1 MKSEPDHATDCQKAV
16 PRAPSG
22 AHDRA
27 GLNMENT
34 KMFAV
39 IKTGGKQFRV
49 AANDRIT
56 VAKIEGNP
64 GDTVAFGSVLMLTDG
79 EKSTIGAPFLG
90 DITVAGE
97 IVEQARGEKVIAF
110 KKRRRQNSKRKRG
123 FRAELTVVRITDILT
138 GGKKPEM
145 KKGEAAPVA
154 LKAGSETVKG
164 KAAAKPAKAKT
175 ETKAEGLDASNLSLI
190 SGVGPTIEKKL
201 RAAGITSWNDIAA
214 WTEADVAKWDEELK
228 LRGRATREEWVE
240 QAKELLAGK
249 PPRAKAD
256 QAELASGEDY

>member
-1 MKSEPDHATDCQKAV
+1 
-16 PRAPSG
+16 
-22 AHDRA
+22 
-27 GLNMENT
+27 
-34 KMFAV
+34 MFAV

-49 AANDRIT
+49 AANDEIT
-56 VAKIEGNP
+56 IAKLVGEP
-64 GDTVAFGSVLMLTDG
+64 GDTVAFGEVLMLTDG
-79 EKSTIGAPFLG
+79 EKSTVGAPFLG

-97 IVEQARGEKVIAF
+97 IVKQARGEKVIAF

-123 FRAELTVVRITDILT
+123 FRAELTIVRITDILT

-145 KKGEAAPVA
+145 KKGDASAVA
-154 LKAGSETVKG
+154 LKAASPATKG
-164 KAAAKPAKAKT
+164 KAEPKAAKSAAKT
-175 ETKAEGLDASNLSLI
+175 EGLDASNLSLI

-201 RAAGITSWNDIAA
+201 RAAGIASWNDIAA
-214 WTEADVAKWDEELK
+214 WSEADVAKWDEELK

>member
-1 MKSEPDHATDCQKAV
+1 
-16 PRAPSG
+16 
-22 AHDRA
+22 
-27 GLNMENT
+27 
-34 KMFAV
+34 MFAV

-49 AANDRIT
+49 AANDKIT

-64 GDTVAFGSVLMLTDG
+64 GDTVAFETVLLLTEG
-79 EKSTIGAPFLG
+79 EKTTLAAKDLAAV
-90 DITVAGE
+90 TVAAE

-123 FRAELTVVRITDILT
+123 FRAELTVIRITDILT

-145 KKGEAAPVA
+145 KKGDASAVA
-154 LKAGSETVKG
+154 LKAGSSEAKG
-164 KAAAKPAKAKT
+164 KAAAKAAPKAKAAAA
-175 ETKAEGLDASNLSLI
+175 ETLDASNLSLI

-201 RAAGITSWNDIAA
+201 RAAGIASWNDIAA

-256 QAELASGEDY
+256 QAEQASGEDY

>member
-1 MKSEPDHATDCQKAV
+1 
-16 PRAPSG
+16 
-22 AHDRA
+22 
-27 GLNMENT
+27 
-34 KMFAV
+34 MFAV

-49 AANDRIT
+49 ATNDRIT
-56 VAKIEGNP
+56 IAKLEGNP

-154 LKAGSETVKG
+154 LKAGSEAVKG
-164 KAAAKPAKAKT
+164 KSTKAA
-175 ETKAEGLDASNLSLI
+175 KAEGLDASNLSLI

-201 RAAGITSWNDIAA
+201 RAAGITSWNDIAS
-214 WTEADVAKWDEELK
+214 WTEADIAKWDEELK

>member
-1 MKSEPDHATDCQKAV
+1 
-16 PRAPSG
+16 
-22 AHDRA
+22 
-27 GLNMENT
+27 MENT
-34 KMFAV
+34 QMFAV

-145 KKGEAAPVA
+145 KKGEVAPVA

-164 KAAAKPAKAKT
+164 KAAAKPAKAKA
-175 ETKAEGLDASNLSLI
+175 EAKAEGLDASNLSLI

>member
-1 MKSEPDHATDCQKAV
+1 
-16 PRAPSG
+16 
-22 AHDRA
+22 
-27 GLNMENT
+27 
-34 KMFAV
+34 MFAV

-49 AANDRIT
+49 ATNDRIT
-56 VAKIEGNP
+56 IAKLEGNP

-97 IVEQARGEKVIAF
+97 IVEQTRGEKVIAF

-123 FRAELTVVRITDILT
+123 FRAELTVVRITEILT

-154 LKAGSETVKG
+154 LKAGSEAVKG
-164 KAAAKPAKAKT
+164 KSTKAAN
-175 ETKAEGLDASNLSLI
+175 AEGLDASNLSLI

-201 RAAGITSWNDIAA
+201 RAAGITSWNDIAS
-214 WTEADVAKWDEELK
+214 WTEADIAKWDEELK

>member
-1 MKSEPDHATDCQKAV
+1 
-16 PRAPSG
+16 
-22 AHDRA
+22 
-27 GLNMENT
+27 
-34 KMFAV
+34 MFAV

-56 VAKIEGNP
+56 TAKIEGNP
-64 GDTVAFGSVLMLTDG
+64 GDTVAFDTVLMLTDG
-79 EKSTIGAPFLG
+79 EKTTLDAKALSE
-90 DITVAGE
+90 ITVAAE
-97 IVEQARGEKVIAF
+97 IVEQARGDKVIAF

-123 FRAELTVVRITDILT
+123 FRAELTVIRITDILT

-145 KKGEAAPVA
+145 KKGEASAVA
-154 LKAGSETVKG
+154 LQAGAAEAKAK
-164 KAAAKPAKAKT
+164 AKPAAKAP
-175 ETKAEGLDASNLSLI
+175 KAEAGALDASNLSLI

-228 LRGRATREEWVE
+228 LRGRATREEWVV

>member
-1 MKSEPDHATDCQKAV
+1 
-16 PRAPSG
+16 
-22 AHDRA
+22 
-27 GLNMENT
+27 
-34 KMFAV
+34 MFAV

-49 AANDRIT
+49 AANDQIT
-56 VAKIEGNP
+56 IAKLEGNP

-97 IVEQARGEKVIAF
+97 IVEQTRGEKVIAF

-145 KKGEAAPVA
+145 KKGAAAPVA
-154 LKAGSETVKG
+154 LKAGSEAVKG
-164 KAAAKPAKAKT
+164 KAAAKPAKAKA
-175 ETKAEGLDASNLSLI
+175 EAKAEGLDASNLSLI

>member
-1 MKSEPDHATDCQKAV
+1 
-16 PRAPSG
+16 
-22 AHDRA
+22 
-27 GLNMENT
+27 MED

-49 AANDRIT
+49 TANDRIT
-56 VAKIEGNP
+56 TAKIEGNP
-64 GDTVAFGSVLMLTDG
+64 GDTVAFDTVLMLTDG
-79 EKSTIGAPFLG
+79 EKTTLDAKALSQ
-90 DITVAGE
+90 ITVAAE
-97 IVEQARGEKVIAF
+97 IVEQARGDKVIAF

-123 FRAELTVVRITDILT
+123 FRAELTVIRITDILT

-145 KKGEAAPVA
+145 KKGEASTVA
-154 LKAGSETVKG
+154 LQAG
-164 KAAAKPAKAKT
+164 AAEAKAKPAAKAPKAA
-175 ETKAEGLDASNLSLI
+175 KAEAGALDASNLSLI

-201 RAAGITSWNDIAA
+201 RAAGIASWNDIAA

>member
-1 MKSEPDHATDCQKAV
+1 
-16 PRAPSG
+16 
-22 AHDRA
+22 
-27 GLNMENT
+27 MED

-56 VAKIEGNP
+56 TAKIEGNP
-64 GDTVAFGSVLMLTDG
+64 GDTVAFGTVLMLTDG
-79 EKSTIGAPFLG
+79 EKTTLDAKALSE
-90 DITVAGE
+90 ITVAAE

-123 FRAELTVVRITDILT
+123 FRAELTIVRITDILT

-145 KKGEAAPVA
+145 KKGDASAVA
-154 LKAGSETVKG
+154 LKAASSEAKG
-164 KAAAKPAKAKT
+164 KTAAKAAPKAKAEASKAAATT
-175 ETKAEGLDASNLSLI
+175 EALDASNLSLI

-201 RAAGITSWNDIAA
+201 RAAGITSWNDIAS
-214 WTEADVAKWDEELK
+214 WSEADIAKWDEELK
-228 LRGRATREEWVE
+228 LRGRTTREEWVE

-256 QAELASGEDY
+256 QAEQASGEDY

>member
-1 MKSEPDHATDCQKAV
+1 
-16 PRAPSG
+16 
-22 AHDRA
+22 
-27 GLNMENT
+27 
-34 KMFAV
+34 MFAV

-49 AANDRIT
+49 AANDEIT
-56 VAKIEGNP
+56 IAKLEGNP

-97 IVEQARGEKVIAF
+97 IVEQTRGEKVIAF

-145 KKGEAAPVA
+145 KKGAVAPVA
-154 LKAGSETVKG
+154 LKAGSEAVKG
-164 KAAAKPAKAKT
+164 KAAAKPAKAKA
-175 ETKAEGLDASNLSLI
+175 EAKAEGLDASNLSLI

>member
-1 MKSEPDHATDCQKAV
+1 
-16 PRAPSG
+16 
-22 AHDRA
+22 
-27 GLNMENT
+27 
-34 KMFAV
+34 MFAV

-49 AANDRIT
+49 AANDQIT
-56 VAKIEGNP
+56 IAKLEGNP

-97 IVEQARGEKVIAF
+97 IVEQTRGEKVIAF

-145 KKGEAAPVA
+145 KKGAAAPVA
-154 LKAGSETVKG
+154 LKAGSEAVKG
-164 KAAAKPAKAKT
+164 KAAAKPAKA
-175 ETKAEGLDASNLSLI
+175 EAKAEGLDASNLSLI

>member
-1 MKSEPDHATDCQKAV
+1 
-16 PRAPSG
+16 
-22 AHDRA
+22 
-27 GLNMENT
+27 MED

-49 AANDRIT
+49 AANDKIT

-64 GDTVAFGSVLMLTDG
+64 GDTVAFGSVLMLTEG
-79 EKSTIGAPFLG
+79 EKTTLDTKALSE
-90 DITVAGE
+90 ITVAGE

-123 FRAELTVVRITDILT
+123 FRAELTVIRITDILT

-145 KKGEAAPVA
+145 KKGDASAVA
-154 LKAGSETVKG
+154 LKAASTATKG
-164 KAAAKPAKAKT
+164 KAAPKAAKAAA
-175 ETKAEGLDASNLSLI
+175 AEGLDASNLSLI

-249 PPRAKAD
+249 PPRAKVD
-256 QAELASGEDY
+256 QAEQASGEDY

>member
-1 MKSEPDHATDCQKAV
+1 
-16 PRAPSG
+16 
-22 AHDRA
+22 
-27 GLNMENT
+27 
-34 KMFAV
+34 MFAV

-49 AANDRIT
+49 ATNDRIT
-56 VAKIEGNP
+56 IAKLEGNP

-97 IVEQARGEKVIAF
+97 IVEQTRGEKVIAF

-123 FRAELTVVRITDILT
+123 FRAELTVVRITEILT

-154 LKAGSETVKG
+154 LKAGSEAVKG
-164 KAAAKPAKAKT
+164 KSTKAA
-175 ETKAEGLDASNLSLI
+175 KAEGLDASNLSLI

-201 RAAGITSWNDIAA
+201 RAAGITSWNDIAS
-214 WTEADVAKWDEELK
+214 WTEADIAKWDEELK

>member
-1 MKSEPDHATDCQKAV
+1 
-16 PRAPSG
+16 
-22 AHDRA
+22 
-27 GLNMENT
+27 
-34 KMFAV
+34 MFAV

-56 VAKIEGNP
+56 TAKIEGNP
-64 GDTVAFGSVLMLTDG
+64 GDTVAFDTVLMLTDG
-79 EKSTIGAPFLG
+79 EKTTLDAKALSE
-90 DITVAGE
+90 ITVAAE
-97 IVEQARGEKVIAF
+97 IVEQARGDKVIAF

-123 FRAELTVVRITDILT
+123 FRAELTVIRITDILT

-145 KKGEAAPVA
+145 KKGEASTVA
-154 LKAGSETVKG
+154 LQAG
-164 KAAAKPAKAKT
+164 AAEAKAKPAKAPKAA
-175 ETKAEGLDASNLSLI
+175 KAEAGALDASNLSLI

-214 WTEADVAKWDEELK
+214 WTEADIAKWDEELK

>member
-1 MKSEPDHATDCQKAV
+1 
-16 PRAPSG
+16 
-22 AHDRA
+22 
-27 GLNMENT
+27 
-34 KMFAV
+34 MFAV

-56 VAKIEGNP
+56 TAKIEGNP
-64 GDTVAFGSVLMLTDG
+64 GDTVAFGTVLMLTDG
-79 EKSTIGAPFLG
+79 EKTTLDAKALSE
-90 DITVAGE
+90 ITVAAE
-97 IVEQARGEKVIAF
+97 IVEQARGDKVIAF

-123 FRAELTVVRITDILT
+123 FRAELTVIRITDILT

-145 KKGEAAPVA
+145 KKGEASAVA
-154 LKAGSETVKG
+154 LKAASTETKG
-164 KAAAKPAKAKT
+164 KAAPKAAKAT
-175 ETKAEGLDASNLSLI
+175 EAGAIDASNLSLI

-201 RAAGITSWNDIAA
+201 RAAGITSWNDIAS
-214 WTEADVAKWDEELK
+214 WSEADVAKWDEELK

-256 QAELASGEDY
+256 QAEQASGEDY

>member
-1 MKSEPDHATDCQKAV
+1 
-16 PRAPSG
+16 
-22 AHDRA
+22 
-27 GLNMENT
+27 
-34 KMFAV
+34 MFAV

-56 VAKIEGNP
+56 IAKLAGEP
-64 GDTVAFGSVLMLTDG
+64 GDTVAFGEVLLLTEG
-79 EKSTIGAPFLG
+79 EKTTIDAKALG
-90 DITVAGE
+90 EITVAAE
-97 IVEQARGEKVIAF
+97 IVEQTRGEKVIAF

-145 KKGEAAPVA
+145 KKGAAAPAA
-154 LKAGSETVKG
+154 LKSASAVKG
-164 KAAAKPAKAKT
+164 KAEAKSDA
-175 ETKAEGLDASNLSLI
+175 LDASNLSLI

-214 WTEADVAKWDEELK
+214 WTEADIAKWDEELK
-228 LRGRATREEWVE
+228 LRGRATREEWVV

-249 PPRAKAD
+249 PPRAKVD

>member
-1 MKSEPDHATDCQKAV
+1 
-16 PRAPSG
+16 
-22 AHDRA
+22 
-27 GLNMENT
+27 
-34 KMFAV
+34 MFAV

-56 VAKIEGNP
+56 TAKIEGNP
-64 GDTVAFGSVLMLTDG
+64 GDTVAFGTVLMLTDG
-79 EKSTIGAPFLG
+79 DKTTLDAKSLSQ
-90 DITVAGE
+90 ITVAAE

-145 KKGEAAPVA
+145 KKGDASAVA
-154 LKAGSETVKG
+154 LEAGSSQTKG
-164 KAAAKPAKAKT
+164 KTAAKAAKAAATTDA
-175 ETKAEGLDASNLSLI
+175 LDASNLSLI

-201 RAAGITSWNDIAA
+201 RAAGISSWNDIAA
-214 WTEADVAKWDEELK
+214 WSEADVAKWDEELK
-228 LRGRATREEWVE
+228 LRGRATREEWVI

>member
-1 MKSEPDHATDCQKAV
+1 MAE
-16 PRAPSG
+16 RANPTTQPTAKKPSRVRPSR

-27 GLNMENT
+27 GLNLENT

-49 AANDRIT
+49 AANDEIT
-56 VAKIEGNP
+56 IAKLEGNP
-64 GDTVAFGSVLMLTDG
+64 GDTVAFGSVLMLTEG

-90 DITVAGE
+90 DVTVAGE
-97 IVEQARGEKVIAF
+97 IVEQTRGEKVIAF

-145 KKGEAAPVA
+145 KKGAAAPAA
-154 LKAGSETVKG
+154 LKAGSEAVKG
-164 KAAAKPAKAKT
+164 KAAPKPAKS
-175 ETKAEGLDASNLSLI
+175 ETKADGLDASNLSLI

-214 WTEADVAKWDEELK
+214 WTEADIAKWDEELK

>member
-1 MKSEPDHATDCQKAV
+1 
-16 PRAPSG
+16 
-22 AHDRA
+22 
-27 GLNMENT
+27 
-34 KMFAV
+34 MFAV

-145 KKGEAAPVA
+145 KKGEAARSRSR
-154 LKAGSETVKG
+154 L
-164 KAAAKPAKAKT
+164 AAKP
-175 ETKAEGLDASNLSLI
+175 S
-190 SGVGPTIEKKL
+190 
-201 RAAGITSWNDIAA
+201 RA
-214 WTEADVAKWDEELK
+214 
-228 LRGRATREEWVE
+228 RPRRR
-240 QAKELLAGK
+240 
-249 PPRAKAD
+249 PPR
-256 QAELASGEDY
+256 LRRPRASTPPISR

>member
-1 MKSEPDHATDCQKAV
+1 
-16 PRAPSG
+16 
-22 AHDRA
+22 
-27 GLNMENT
+27 
-34 KMFAV
+34 MFAV

-49 AANDRIT
+49 ATNDRIT
-56 VAKIEGNP
+56 IAKLEGNP

-97 IVEQARGEKVIAF
+97 IVEQTRGEKVIAF

-123 FRAELTVVRITDILT
+123 FRAELTVVRITEILT

-154 LKAGSETVKG
+154 LKAGSKAVKG
-164 KAAAKPAKAKT
+164 KSTKAA
-175 ETKAEGLDASNLSLI
+175 KAEGLDASNLSLI

-201 RAAGITSWNDIAA
+201 RAAGITSWNDIAS
-214 WTEADVAKWDEELK
+214 WTEADIAKWDEELK

>member
-1 MKSEPDHATDCQKAV
+1 M
-16 PRAPSG
+16 
-22 AHDRA
+22 
-27 GLNMENT
+27 
-34 KMFAV
+34 MFAV

-49 AANDRIT
+49 AANDEIT
-56 VAKIEGNP
+56 IAKLVGEP
-64 GDTVAFGSVLMLTDG
+64 GDTVAFGEVLMLTDG
-79 EKSTIGAPFLG
+79 EKSTVGAPFLG

-97 IVEQARGEKVIAF
+97 IVKQARGEKVIAF

-123 FRAELTVVRITDILT
+123 FRAELTIVRITDILT

-145 KKGEAAPVA
+145 KKGDASAVA
-154 LKAGSETVKG
+154 LKAASPATKG
-164 KAAAKPAKAKT
+164 KAEPKAAKSAAKA
-175 ETKAEGLDASNLSLI
+175 EALDASNLSLI

-201 RAAGITSWNDIAA
+201 RAAGIVSWNEIAA
-214 WTEADVAKWDEELK
+214 WSEADVAKWDEELK

-240 QAKELLAGK
+240 QAKELRAGK